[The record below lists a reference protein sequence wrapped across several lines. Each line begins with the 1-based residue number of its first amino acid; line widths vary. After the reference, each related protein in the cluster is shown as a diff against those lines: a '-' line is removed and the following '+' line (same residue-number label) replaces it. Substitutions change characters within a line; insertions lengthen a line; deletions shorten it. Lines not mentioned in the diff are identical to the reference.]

1 MKEVVMEEIEQ
12 KMKEV
17 ELVMASLRERLAS
30 NPLDGVA
37 MHALKGQ
44 QELYG
49 NLLNDYQEL
58 GLSIAENG
66 GTLE

>member
-1 MKEVVMEEIEQ
+1 MEEIEQ

-17 ELVMASLRERLAS
+17 EMVIDKLQERLVS

-37 MHALKGQ
+37 MHALNRQ
-44 QELYG
+44 RELYG